1 MATVA
6 EIQRELDAAQL
17 IYQELEAQA
26 SVINNQTLDVNKQLK
41 AARAAGDTAAAEA
54 LSKTYQNLTNQSMFL
69 SDKMDAEARRINAL
83 VRGLNDAKEAAEE
96 AAKAPPP
103 PPATPQRTEKE
114 KAESDKTTPVVS
126 KPAPVPPPG
135 GGTASNPPP
144 LAPGTSPPPQQTVAP
159 DTTIQNQGAAAA
171 GPQGPSNTSPGTN
184 TSGNLNADGAI
195 EPQPNILDRFASYT
209 YSASVYL
216 MSTRQYTRLL
226 RSKKKNI
233 NGYNLLFQS
242 GGAPTNVDGFL
253 GKGTGSVNAKD
264 PGAEFAQ
271 EFNDKDYGRNPAFPQ
286 DFYIDSITIDNML
299 PGRQTRAAH
308 MVTNL
313 KFTVIEPGNISL
325 LDRLYEAVQDMGQT
339 AGENQPINY
348 TATAYLMVMRW
359 YGYDANG
366 NLVKVGALDPATGLT
381 DPNAVVEK
389 FIPFII
395 KKINWSVGS
404 KLVSYEFDCAPINQ
418 MVAGGTRRG
427 TVPYDVQLTATS
439 VGELLGG
446 NVAYSSGN
454 APASAPGQSTSNQSS
469 AETARLARQGNPP
482 GQAQQR
488 VPDRPTQASV
498 RAVDNAIDA
507 TGAPPKANAAKDKK
521 IIKLGLMGAMNEFQQ
536 RLVTDK
542 IYRKADTYEIVFV
555 PGRDGKQNIR
565 DAQIRL
571 PGKIV
576 EQTQTSMGAPASE
589 NANQAFDSN
598 KNALNISSRNWS
610 VTAGMQVIQAIDLAI
625 RNSSYIYNQ
634 ALTVNNEQEGT
645 ESLAEG
651 YETRTTPLQW
661 FKINMEAEQG
671 NYDNLRNDYAY
682 KIKFIISEYEV
693 PLFDSKY
700 FPVSKFRGVHKSY
713 PFWFTGQNTA
723 VLDFQANFNG
733 LYNITV
739 TGTTPENSAAA
750 KLREKFTASMREI
763 PKYTYMAASS
773 ESRQGSAEKGNEI
786 PANASEV
793 LYSPS
798 DMANSKIRIIGDPA
812 WIQQGDLAGGVSV
825 AEFSYSP
832 FFLDGTINFDA
843 NQVLYEISWQ
853 RPQDYDI
860 ATGLADPYKGAGLEA
875 RLPLQSTVYQA
886 NRVVS
891 EFRQGRFEQ
900 TIEGT
905 MYYFPIPSKTN
916 TVAATT
922 ENNQSDPE
930 LQRLINRN
938 NANGNAARNQ
948 ATADNNA
955 LAASGAILG
964 TATAQSRLGPSNTST
979 AVGGRGSTNALA
991 AQLPG
996 GGAAG
1001 SNLNQLANGARAA
1014 VGPPAPNTKSAS
1026 APPPPPPPGFPI
1038 GPLPPALPP
1047 TSNGVIVGPAAND
1060 AVTQTVNN
1068 ATSGYAGAKTVS
1080 APVAPGRVN
1089 QSYNLY
1095 SPQRGA
1101 RDN

>member
-1 MATVA
+1 
-6 EIQRELDAAQL
+6 
-17 IYQELEAQA
+17 
-26 SVINNQTLDVNKQLK
+26 
-41 AARAAGDTAAAEA
+41 
-54 LSKTYQNLTNQSMFL
+54 LTNQSMVL
-69 SDKMDAEARRINAL
+69 DDKIRAESSRINAL

-103 PPATPQRTEKE
+103 PQRTEKE

-144 LAPGTSPPPQQTVAP
+144 LAPGTSPPSNQTVAP
-159 DTTIQNQGAAAA
+159 DTTIQNQGVAAT
-171 GPQGPSNTSPGTN
+171 GPQGPANTSPGAN

-216 MSTRQYTRLL
+216 MSTKQYTRLL

-242 GGAPTNVDGFL
+242 GGAPTNVGGFL
-253 GKGTGSVNAKD
+253 GKGTGTVNSQD

-271 EFNDKDYGRNPAFPQ
+271 EFNDQDYGRNPAFPQ
-286 DFYIDSITIDNML
+286 DFYIDSITIDNAL
-299 PGRQTRAAH
+299 PGRQTQAAH

-325 LDRLYEAVQDMGQT
+325 LDRLYAAVQDMGQT

-348 TATAYLMVMRW
+348 TATAYLLVMRW

-427 TVPYDVQLTATS
+427 TIPYDIQLTATS

-446 NVAYSSGN
+446 NVAYSSAN
-454 APASAPGQSTSNQSS
+454 APASAPGDSTAAKENK
-469 AETARLARQGNPP
+469 ALAQAAAAYPP
-482 GQAQQR
+482 AKG
-488 VPDRPTQASV
+488 
-498 RAVDNAIDA
+498 
-507 TGAPPKANAAKDKK
+507 NAAKDKK
-521 IIKLGLMGAMNEFQQ
+521 TIKLGLMGAMNEFQQ
-536 RLVTDK
+536 RLVTED

-555 PGRDGKQNIR
+555 AGRDGKQNIR
-565 DAQIRL
+565 DAQIKL
-571 PGKIV
+571 PGAV
-576 EQTQTSMGAPASE
+576 VAQDQTSMGTAASKNAP
-589 NANQAFDSN
+589 QALSPDT
-598 KNALNISSRNWS
+598 NALNISSRNWS
-610 VTAGMQVIQAIDLAI
+610 VTAGMQVVQAIDLAI
-625 RNSSYIYNQ
+625 RNSSYIYDQ
-634 ALTVNNEQEGT
+634 ALTVYNEQAGT
-645 ESLAEG
+645 ESLAADA
-651 YETRTTPLQW
+651 ETRTKPLRW

-671 NYDNLRNDYAY
+671 NYDTFRNDYAY

-693 PLFDSKY
+693 PNFDSKY

-739 TGTTPENSAAA
+739 TGTTPNNSAAA
-750 KLREKFTASMREI
+750 KMREKFTASMREI

-793 LYSPS
+793 LYSPG
-798 DMANSKIRIIGDPA
+798 DMSRTKVRIIGDPG

-825 AEFSYSP
+825 TEFSYSP
-832 FFLDGTINFDA
+832 FFPDGTINFDA
-843 NQVLYEISWQ
+843 NQVMFEISWQ

-886 NRVVS
+886 TKVIS
-891 EFRQGRFEQ
+891 EFRQGKFEQ
-900 TIEGT
+900 TIEGS
-905 MYYFPIPSKTN
+905 MYFFPIPSETN
-916 TVAATT
+916 TAAATAV
-922 ENNQSDPE
+922 NNQSDAE
-930 LQRLINRN
+930 TARLT
-938 NANGNAARNQ
+938 AGAAKAAGNQ
-948 ATADNNA
+948 AAADNNA
-955 LAASGAILG
+955 LAAAGATLG
-964 TATAQSRLGPSNTST
+964 TAAAQSRVDAIPRNRSAG
-979 AVGGRGSTNALA
+979 GGRGSTSAYANFP
-991 AQLPG
+991 PG
-996 GGAAG
+996 GGG
-1001 SNLNQLANGARAA
+1001 RGFVNQLANGARTAA
-1014 VGPPAPNTKSAS
+1014 GVPAPNTNSAS

-1047 TSNGVIVGPAAND
+1047 TSNGVIVGPAAQILGPTIASRLSQLD
-1060 AVTQTVNN
+1060 RLVPQ
-1068 ATSGYAGAKTVS
+1068 K
-1080 APVAPGRVN
+1080 GR
-1089 QSYNLY
+1089 
-1095 SPQRGA
+1095 